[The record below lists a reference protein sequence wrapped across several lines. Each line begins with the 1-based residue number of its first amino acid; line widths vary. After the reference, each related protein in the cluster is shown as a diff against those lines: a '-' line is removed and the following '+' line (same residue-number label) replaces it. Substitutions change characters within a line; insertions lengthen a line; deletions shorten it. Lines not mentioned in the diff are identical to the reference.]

1 MPRKKKDDK
10 QYLTQEGYD
19 KLQKEMN
26 DLIDTKL
33 PLTLER
39 LKEAIS
45 QWDISENAEY
55 DTAMTEKDL
64 IQGRIAEIK
73 EMLRDVEIIKHTKKW
88 GEIRYGSV
96 VILEDDKKRK
106 STFTIVG
113 SWEVDV
119 LEGTISFES
128 PVWTALEWKKKGDT
142 VTVRAPSRRYDI
154 KIVDVK

>member
-1 MPRKKKDDK
+1 
-10 QYLTQEGYD
+10 
-19 KLQKEMN
+19 MN

-73 EMLRDVEIIKHTKKW
+73 EMLRDVEIIKNTKKW

-96 VILEDDKKRK
+96 VTLEDDKKRTSK
-106 STFTIVG
+106 FTIVG
-113 SWEVDV
+113 TGEVDV
-119 LEGTISFES
+119 LAGTISFES
-128 PVWTALEWKKKGDT
+128 PVGTALEGKKKWDV
-142 VTVRAPSRRYDI
+142 VTVRAPSRRYEI

>member
-45 QWDISENAEY
+45 Q
-55 DTAMTEKDL
+55 
-64 IQGRIAEIK
+64 
-73 EMLRDVEIIKHTKKW
+73 
-88 GEIRYGSV
+88 
-96 VILEDDKKRK
+96 
-106 STFTIVG
+106 
-113 SWEVDV
+113 
-119 LEGTISFES
+119 
-128 PVWTALEWKKKGDT
+128 
-142 VTVRAPSRRYDI
+142 
-154 KIVDVK
+154 